1 VAKKLV
7 SFLLTFIFLQQTF
20 ATHISGGELSYTYI
34 GPGSAANTSQYRI
47 TLRLYRQCNATGG
60 SGAELNPETVVIGIY
75 NSANLSLNKS
85 ISLVR
90 EWQGNPPEINND
102 PNSNPCLSPPVAVCY
117 QVGSFSAVTD
127 LPNSAAGYTL
137 IWERWTRINLLNTT
151 PADNLGATFL
161 TRIPGTTALPS
172 GSNNAPVF
180 VVKDTSVVCK
190 STSFNLD
197 FSAVDSDND
206 SLAYKF
212 VPAYNGFS
220 GNMNNPNPFTA
231 NVPSTYQL
239 ITLNYPA
246 PYSGT
251 SPLGPGSTIN
261 VNTGLIS
268 GVAPATPGKYVIC
281 VMAEEWRNGVL
292 INTHRKDFILNVAN
306 CGLNGAELGP
316 EVWSCDGFTWTFENQ
331 STSSNINSYLWS
343 FGDGQ
348 TSTAPRPTHTYADT
362 GVYNVKLKVTSTGGC
377 QDSAVQK
384 MNVFP
389 GFFPKF
395 GFNGSCK
402 GVEFNFTDSTVTNY
416 GTVNFHR
423 WDFGETTTLADTAS
437 GRPLRTPTYTY
448 QNVGT
453 YNVQLIVTNSKGCR
467 DTANLDV
474 VVNDKPQ
481 LTLPFKDT
489 LICSIDTLQL
499 HAVSGTGQGS
509 FTWSPNYRISSLT
522 DPNPF
527 VNPLVTTTY
536 TVTLNDR
543 GCVASDNIRVN
554 VLDFIT
560 VNAGPDTTIC
570 LTDSITLR
578 PTSQALS
585 FRWTPI
591 ATLTNPNTKFPI
603 AKPVMASTTYF
614 VQANLGKCQA
624 ADTIVVKT
632 APYPKADAGADTIIC
647 FGERAFLNGSIS
659 GLSSIWLPSQV
670 VQNPNSLSTLA
681 SPRNTTTFVLV
692 VTDTLGCPKP
702 TRDSVLVTVR
712 PQPVVFAGNDTTII
726 VGQPL
731 VFNSSAS
738 NFLTQ
743 FQWTPATGMNSDTLL
758 RPTVIITPA
767 LYPNGTDQIRYTFT
781 ASSNEGCTGSDDVI
795 VKIFKTGPTI
805 FVPTA
810 FTPNGD
816 GNNDIYKPILAGM
829 QRLDYFRI
837 YNRYGQLVY
846 QTSAIGQGWD
856 GRIKGSPQGNAGY
869 VYSVQAVDYNGV
881 VIKQSG
887 SFLLVR

>member
-1 VAKKLV
+1 MAKKIV
-7 SFLLTFIFLQQTF
+7 SFLLMLLFLQQAF
-20 ATHISGGELSYTYI
+20 ATHISGGEVTYTYEPI
-34 GPGSAANTSQYRI
+34 GSTATTSRYHI
-47 TLRLYRQCNATGG
+47 TLILYKDCNSLSQVDLAN
-60 SGAELNPETVVIGIY
+60 ENIIIGIY
-75 NSANLSLNKS
+75 NSSNLSLNKS
-85 ISLVR
+85 ITLTKN
-90 EWQGNPPEINND
+90 WFGTIPTLFND
-102 PNSNPCLSPPVAVCY
+102 PSTNPCLSPPVTVCY
-117 QVGSFSAVTD
+117 QIATYLGTTD
-127 LPNSAAGYTL
+127 LPNSADGYTL
-137 IWERWTRINLLNTT
+137 IWERWTRIDLLNTN
-151 PADNLGATFL
+151 PASNLGATFL
-161 TRIPGTTALPS
+161 TKIPGTTALPS
-172 GSNNAPVF
+172 GNNTAPKF
-180 VVKDTSVVCK
+180 SVKDTTVICK
-190 STSFNLD
+190 STNFNLD
-197 FSAVDSDND
+197 FSATDSDGD

-212 VPAYNGFS
+212 VSAYNGFS
-220 GNMNNPNPFTA
+220 GSQTNPNPFTTSVPA
-231 NVPSTYQL
+231 NYQL
-239 ITLNYPA
+239 IPINYPA

-251 SPLGPGSTIN
+251 SPLGPNVTIN

-348 TSTAPRPTHTYADT
+348 TSTLPRPTHTYADT
-362 GVYNVKLKVTSTGGC
+362 GVYRVKLKVTSTGGC

-389 GFFPKF
+389 GFFP
-395 GFNGSCK
+395 GFLTAGSCK
-402 GVEFNFTDSTVTNY
+402 GVPFTFTDTTLNRY
-416 GTVNFHR
+416 GSISYNRWNFG
-423 WDFGETTTLADTAS
+423 DPATLADTAT
-437 GRPLRTPTYTY
+437 GNPLQLTSYTY
-448 QNVGT
+448 QAVGT
-453 YNVQLIVTNSKGCR
+453 FTVQMIVANSKGCR
-467 DTANLDV
+467 DTATVDV

-509 FTWSPNYRISSLT
+509 FAWSPNYRISSLT

-536 TVTLNDR
+536 TVILNDR
-543 GCVASDNIRVN
+543 GCVATNNIKVN
-554 VLDFIT
+554 VLDFIS

-570 LTDSITLR
+570 RTDSIVLR
-578 PTSQALS
+578 PVSQALS
-585 FRWTPI
+585 YRWTPT
-591 ATLTNPNTKFPI
+591 ATLTNPNTKSPV
-603 AKPVMASTTYF
+603 AKPVAVFTTYV

-624 ADTIVVKT
+624 ADSLVVKT
-632 APYPKADAGADTIIC
+632 APYPKSNAGADTVIC
-647 FGERAFLNGSIS
+647 FGEKAFLNGSIA
-659 GLSSIWLPSQV
+659 GLSSIWLPSQL
-670 VQNPNSLSTLA
+670 VQNPTSLSTLA
-681 SPRNTTTFVLV
+681 FPRTTTNFVLV

-702 TRDSVLVTVR
+702 SRDSVLVTVR
-712 PQPVVFAGNDTTII
+712 AQPFVFAGNDTVII
-726 VGQPL
+726 IGQPL

-738 NFLTQ
+738 AFLTHY
-743 FQWTPATGMNSDTLL
+743 QWTPATGMNKDTLL
-758 RPTVIITPA
+758 RPTVTITSA
-767 LYPNGTDQIRYTFT
+767 LYPAGTDQIKYTLT
-781 ASSNEGCTGSDDVI
+781 ATSNEGCTGSDDVI

-805 FVPTA
+805 FVPNA

-816 GNNDIYKPILAGM
+816 GDNDIFKPILAGM

-856 GRIKGSPQGNAGY
+856 GRINGNLQGAAGY
-869 VYSVQAVDYNGV
+869 VYSVQAVDYNGI

>member
-1 VAKKLV
+1 MVKKLV
-7 SFLLTFIFLQQTF
+7 SVLLTILFLQQAF
-20 ATHISGGELSYTYI
+20 ATHISGGEVTYTYI
-34 GPGSAANTSQYRI
+34 GPGASAGTSQYRI
-47 TLRLYRQCNATGG
+47 TLKLYRLCGVAN
-60 SGAELNPETVVIGIY
+60 GAQLNGETVIIGIY
-75 NSANLSLNKS
+75 NSNNLSLNKS
-85 ISLVR
+85 ITLI
-90 EWQGNPPEINND
+90 QQFTGNPPTFNNN
-102 PNSNPCLSPPVAVCY
+102 PNANPCLSPPVDICY
-117 QVGSFSAVTD
+117 EIGTFAAVTD

-137 IWERWTRINLLNTT
+137 IWERWTRTSLLNTT
-151 PADNLGATFL
+151 PPDNLGATFL
-161 TRIPGTTALPS
+161 TKIPGTNALPT
-172 GSNNAPVF
+172 GTNNAPIF
-180 VVKDTSVVCK
+180 VVKDTTVVCK

-197 FSAVDSDND
+197 FSAVDSDGD

-220 GNMNNPNPFTA
+220 GSMSNPNPFTA
-231 NVPSTYQL
+231 SVPATYLL
-239 ITLNYPA
+239 IPINYLS
-246 PYSGT
+246 PYTGA
-251 SPLGPGSTIN
+251 SPLGPAVTIN

-306 CGLNGAELGP
+306 CGLNGAQLGP

-331 STSSNINSYLWS
+331 STSSNINSYLWT

-348 TSTAPRPTHTYADT
+348 TSTDPRPSHTYADT
-362 GVYNVKLKVTSTGGC
+362 GVYQVKLKVTSTGGC
-377 QDSAVQK
+377 QDSAIQK

-389 GFFPKF
+389 GFFP
-395 GFNGSCK
+395 GFVAAGSCK
-402 GVEFNFTDSTVTNY
+402 GVPFQFTDTTLTRYGSVNY
-416 GTVNFHR
+416 NRWNFG
-423 WDFGETTTLADTAS
+423 DPATLADTAA
-437 GRPLRTPTYTY
+437 GTPLRVTSYTY
-448 QNVGT
+448 QAVGT
-453 YNVQLIVTNSKGCR
+453 YNVQMIVTNSKGCR
-467 DTANLDV
+467 DTATVDV

-509 FTWSPNYRISSLT
+509 FAWAPNYRISSLT

-543 GCVASDNIRVN
+543 GCIASDNIKVN
-554 VLDFIT
+554 VLDFIS
-560 VNAGPDTTIC
+560 VDAGPDTTIC
-570 LTDSITLR
+570 LTDSVTLR
-578 PTSQALS
+578 PVSQALS
-585 FRWTPI
+585 YRWTPT
-591 ATLTNPNTKFPI
+591 ATLTNPNTKFPV
-603 AKPVMASTTYF
+603 AKPVATSTMYV

-624 ADTIVVKT
+624 ADSLIVKT
-632 APYPKADAGADTIIC
+632 SPYPKSNAGADTAIC
-647 FGERAFLNGSIS
+647 FGEKAFLNGSIN
-659 GLSSIWLPSQV
+659 GLSSIWQPSQL
-670 VQNPNSLSTLA
+670 VQNPTSLSTLA
-681 SPRNTTTFVLV
+681 FPRITTTFILV

-702 TRDSVLVTVR
+702 ARDSVLVTVR
-712 PQPVVFAGNDTTII
+712 TQPIVFAGNDTTII
-726 VGQPL
+726 IGQPL

-738 NFLTQ
+738 SFLTHY
-743 FQWTPATGMNSDTLL
+743 QWTPATGINNATLL
-758 RPTVIITPA
+758 RPTVIITSA
-767 LYPNGTDQIRYTFT
+767 LYPAGTDQIKYTLT
-781 ASSNEGCTGSDDVI
+781 ATSDEGCTGSDDIV

-805 FVPTA
+805 FVPNA

-856 GRIKGSPQGNAGY
+856 GRINGNLQGNAGY
-869 VYSVQAVDYNGV
+869 VYSVQAVDYNGI